1 MFKKYPLLYK
11 RLDSIGRMMLSHG
24 KIPKPAKIYILS
36 LIDFCINYFSSLAV
50 RKSTDY
56 KMMNINE
63 DVKSECLPL
72 WDIKK
77 KRARY
82 EADKKGNKK
91 DIDSWDEL
99 CSKTFPEHRRL
110 TPGLFIVTCCCPKM
124 IQGEIPRIIFDI
136 IDRLGPRP
144 KCKAWVWAKAYH

>member
-1 MFKKYPLLYK
+1 M
-11 RLDSIGRMMLSHG
+11 LDSITRMMLSHG
-24 KIPKPAKIYILS
+24 EIFILS

-50 RKSTDY
+50 KKSTDY

-63 DVKSECLPL
+63 DVKSECFPL

-99 CSKTFPEHRRL
+99 CSKMFPEHRRL
-110 TPGLFIVTCCCPKM
+110 TPGLFIVTCCCPKKK
-124 IQGEIPRIIFDI
+124 IYGFKKNDSRREPSHHF
-136 IDRLGPRP
+136 
-144 KCKAWVWAKAYH
+144 